1 MISERKVAANRKN
14 AQRSTGPR
22 TVQGKARSRQNALRH
37 GLAIPVQSEPNLSA
51 EAGRLAQALAG
62 QNSDGTKARSLAFTD
77 LELRR
82 VDRVR
87 NLVLDL
93 ITSCFPPD
101 APSSPHIIENN
112 ARHPIERTCLGKSWH
127 KLASE
132 SARFSEPQN
141 QLRHPD
147 AVLRALAML
156 ENLERYQRRALS
168 RRNRALQDL

>member
-1 MISERKVAANRKN
+1 L
-14 AQRSTGPR
+14 
-22 TVQGKARSRQNALRH
+22 AL
-37 GLAIPVQSEPNLSA
+37 I
-51 EAGRLAQALAG
+51 
-62 QNSDGTKARSLAFTD
+62 D

-93 ITSCFPPD
+93 VTSRFPAD
-101 APSSPHIIENN
+101 MPSSAHMIENN
-112 ARHPIERTCLGKSWH
+112 ARHPIEGTCLGKSWH
-127 KLASE
+127 KLAAA

-147 AVLRALAML
+147 AVLRALTML